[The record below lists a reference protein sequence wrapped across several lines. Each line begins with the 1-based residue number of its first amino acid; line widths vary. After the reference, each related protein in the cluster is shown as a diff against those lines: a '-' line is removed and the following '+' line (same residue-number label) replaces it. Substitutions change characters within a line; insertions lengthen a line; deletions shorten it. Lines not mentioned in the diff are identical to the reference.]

1 LERARAAIECSQ
13 ATGQSI
19 TQIAYDW
26 GFKDPAHFS
35 RAFRARYGETPSA
48 SRQVPK

>member
-1 LERARAAIECSQ
+1 VALDCSPT
-13 ATGQSI
+13 TGQSI

-35 RAFRARYGETPSA
+35 RAFKMRYGRSPSA
-48 SRQVPK
+48 HRGSTVDKR